1 MLIIAH
7 RGASGE
13 FAEGSQLAYEQAID
27 QGADGFEC
35 DLRLTKDNQII
46 CYHDSNTKRLSGI
59 DLEIAKSSFD
69 QLNQGNSI
77 YPFEQLLK
85 LAIANKK
92 DLVIEFKH
100 PVPTAGRVERLTYIL
115 LKQYKDEIKSAG
127 IRINLISFS
136 YFATLRNIFMSHGL
150 YQSGLLINNKFYA
163 KIMPTKIAAV
173 DIKLLSK
180 CPDIAV
186 RYKKRGIKL
195 YIWTVNTEFDL
206 KLCEKLGAYAV
217 ITDYPARTRNILGY
231 P

>member
-7 RGASGE
+7 RGASGD
-13 FAEGSQLAYEQAID
+13 FPEGSQLAYEQAID

-85 LAIANKK
+85 LALENKI

-100 PVPTAGRVERLTYIL
+100 PVPTAGRVEKLTHSL

-127 IRINLISFS
+127 IRITLISFS
-136 YFATLRNIFMSHGL
+136 YFATLRNIFMSRGL

-180 CPDIAV
+180 YPEIAV
-186 RYKKRGIKL
+186 RYKKRGKKL
-195 YIWTVNTEFDL
+195 YIWTVNTESDL
-206 KLCEKLGAYAV
+206 KLCEKLGAFAV
-217 ITDYPARTRNILGY
+217 ITDYPARTRKLLGY